1 MNKSFDVLSTLKKS
15 SLFQNAPQNIL
26 TELAELATVLKFD
39 KNQEIFGEGEKA
51 LGFFLVLD
59 GMVKI
64 YKLSPKGKE
73 QIIHI
78 LGPGDVFAEI
88 VLGGA
93 ETYPVYAQTLS
104 KVKLAFF
111 EKQKFLNLVQ
121 RKPEIALNLLAL
133 FAGKL
138 KTLVKQIENLTLKGA
153 GERLLSYLWD
163 LSKEGKQSIFTLNI
177 SKSQIAL
184 LLGIT
189 PETLSRLIQ
198 KFKDE
203 EILEIKGKK
212 VKLINPEKIK
222 NFISS

>member
-1 MNKSFDVLSTLKKS
+1 
-15 SLFQNAPQNIL
+15 
-26 TELAELATVLKFD
+26 
-39 KNQEIFGEGEKA
+39 
-51 LGFFLVLD
+51 
-59 GMVKI
+59 
-64 YKLSPKGKE
+64 
-73 QIIHI
+73 
-78 LGPGDVFAEI
+78 
-88 VLGGA
+88 
-93 ETYPVYAQTLS
+93 
-104 KVKLAFF
+104 
-111 EKQKFLNLVQ
+111 
-121 RKPEIALNLLAL
+121 LAL

-163 LSKEGKQSIFTLNI
+163 LSKEGQKFTFNLNI

-203 EILEIKGKK
+203 KILEIKGKK
-212 VKLINPEKIK
+212 IKLLNPEKIK

>member
-1 MNKSFDVLSTLKKS
+1 M
-15 SLFQNAPQNIL
+15 
-26 TELAELATVLKFD
+26 
-39 KNQEIFGEGEKA
+39 
-51 LGFFLVLD
+51 
-59 GMVKI
+59 
-64 YKLSPKGKE
+64 
-73 QIIHI
+73 
-78 LGPGDVFAEI
+78 
-88 VLGGA
+88 
-93 ETYPVYAQTLS
+93 
-104 KVKLAFF
+104 
-111 EKQKFLNLVQ
+111 
-121 RKPEIALNLLAL
+121 AL